1 MVAYWFEQE
10 TYVCEECNNLQ
21 DPKSIFMITDFKI
34 FPITLF
40 RYWILVHRR
49 FNNFLYVYCKEK
61 SPLFFICR
69 LYCCLVKEGWIL
81 KVAQQF
87 SIRGLVAYK
96 LIAYK
101 KPSVSKRLSAKVYT
115 LSPFYFTSLQKQS
128 PVLFYKKVVLKYFAI
143 ITEKHL
149 FWGFFL
155 IKLQA
160 FSPETLLKRNSNT
173 AAFLW
178 ILRHF

>member
-1 MVAYWFEQE
+1 MFIA
-10 TYVCEECNNLQ
+10 
-21 DPKSIFMITDFKI
+21 
-34 FPITLF
+34 
-40 RYWILVHRR
+40 
-49 FNNFLYVYCKEK
+49 KEN
-61 SPLFFICR
+61 PTFFICS
-69 LYCCLVKEGWIL
+69 LYCCLVKEDWTL
-81 KVAQQF
+81 KVVQQF
-87 SIRGLVAYK
+87 AIPGLVAYK

-149 FWGFFL
+149 FWGLFL

-160 FSPETLLKRNSNT
+160 FIPATLLKRNSST
-173 AAFLW
+173 GAFLW
-178 ILRHF
+178 ILRNF